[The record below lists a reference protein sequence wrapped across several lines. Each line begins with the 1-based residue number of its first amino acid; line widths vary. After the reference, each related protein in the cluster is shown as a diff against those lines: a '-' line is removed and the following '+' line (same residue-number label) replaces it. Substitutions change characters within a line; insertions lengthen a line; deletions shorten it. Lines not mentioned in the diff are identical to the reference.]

1 MKLVGFA
8 ALAIG
13 TMFVASAPVFAQKI
27 EISINSRYL
36 NFPVSHQ
43 QERGKMTF
51 AVEGKPDL
59 SVVIRLAPGEP
70 DYWVCKDVS
79 GLKGKTIT
87 INFDGNGQGISKIY
101 QAKPITGHDSHY
113 HEESRPQFTFTTR
126 RA

>member
-1 MKLVGFA
+1 MKLGGIPT
-8 ALAIG
+8 LAIG
-13 TMFVASAPVFAQKI
+13 TMFVARAPVFAQKI
-27 EISINSRYL
+27 EISINSRYR

-43 QERGKMTF
+43 QERVKMTC

-70 DYWVCKDVS
+70 DYWVFKDVS